1 MEARQ
6 LDVAAQVRQA
16 RDGDRSAQELLA
28 HRVYETGL
36 RLAAFSLGD
45 RDLAQDVGQEA
56 AIRALRSIGR
66 LRDPARF
73 DAWAYRIC
81 AGEIK
86 RAAKKRSRHSWQPYE
101 EAVPQLGEEP
111 LHPDLLAERDWLAPA
126 LARLSERQRL
136 VVGLRYVHDLTEG
149 EIATV
154 IRARRGTV
162 RSLLSRALVRLREH
176 AEELERQ
183 GRDLEEQS
191 RTRLGPVC
199 GVEVTQ

>member
-1 MEARQ
+1 VEAGQ
-6 LDVAAQVRQA
+6 LDVAGHVRRA
-16 RDGDRSAQELLA
+16 RDGDRSAQEWLA
-28 HRVYETGL
+28 RRVYEVGL

-56 AIRALRSIGR
+56 AIRALRSLAR

-86 RAAKKRSRHSWQPYE
+86 RAARKRSRHAWQPYE
-101 EAVPQLGEEP
+101 EAAPQRSEEP
-111 LHPDLLAERDWLAPA
+111 PHLDLVAERDWLVPA
-126 LARLSERQRL
+126 LARLTERQRL
-136 VVGLRYVHDLTEG
+136 VVGLRYVHDLTDK

-183 GRDLEEQS
+183 GRDLEEES
-191 RTRLGPVC
+191 RTRLRPVP
-199 GVEVTQ
+199 GVEVAQ

>member
-6 LDVAAQVRQA
+6 LDVAAQVRRA

-56 AIRALRSIGR
+56 AIRALRSLGR

-73 DAWAYRIC
+73 EAWAYRIC

-86 RAAKKRSRHSWQPYE
+86 RAAKKRSRHTWQPYE
-101 EAVPQLGEEP
+101 EATPQHGEEP
-111 LHPDLLAERDWLAPA
+111 VHPDLLAERDWLGPA
-126 LARLSERQRL
+126 LARLTERQRL
-136 VVGLRYVHDLTEG
+136 VVGLRYVHDLTDR

-154 IRARRGTV
+154 IRARRSTV
-162 RSLLSRALVRLREH
+162 RSLLSRALARLREH
-176 AEELERQ
+176 AEELEGQ
-183 GRDLEEQS
+183 GLELEKES

-199 GVEVTQ
+199 GAEVIQ